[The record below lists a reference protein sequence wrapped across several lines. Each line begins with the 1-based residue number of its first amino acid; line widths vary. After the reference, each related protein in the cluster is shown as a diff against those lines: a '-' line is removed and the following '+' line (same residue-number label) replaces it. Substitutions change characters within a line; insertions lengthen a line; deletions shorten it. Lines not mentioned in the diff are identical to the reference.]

1 MNIEIYSKPDCP
13 YCDRA
18 VFIAQ
23 QIIQETT
30 HIKYEKKMLDE
41 DFTFEELLEK
51 SPNAKT
57 FPQIFVDGELV
68 GGLMNLKRWS
78 GGQTDNESRIYLWCI

>member
-30 HIKYEKKMLDE
+30 HIKYEKKMLD
-41 DFTFEELLEK
+41 
-51 SPNAKT
+51 
-57 FPQIFVDGELV
+57 
-68 GGLMNLKRWS
+68 
-78 GGQTDNESRIYLWCI
+78 

>member
-41 DFTFEELLEK
+41 DFTFEEYTKMTEEPITKK
-51 SPNAKT
+51 SNPEIYNKKIDRDFSQT
-57 FPQIFVDGELV
+57 TYYFLPS
-68 GGLMNLKRWS
+68 LM
-78 GGQTDNESRIYLWCI
+78 

>member
-18 VFIAQ
+18 VHIAQ

-51 SPNAKT
+51 SPNART

-68 GGLMNLKRWS
+68 GGYTEFEKVEWWADR
-78 GGQTDNESRIYLWCI
+78 Q

>member
-13 YCDRA
+13 FCDRA
-18 VFIAQ
+18 VINAQ

-41 DFTFEELLEK
+41 DFTFEELHEK

-57 FPQIFVDGELV
+57 FPQIFVDGELI
-68 GGLMNLKRWS
+68 GGF
-78 GGQTDNESRIYLWCI
+78 NEFEKMEWWADRQ

>member
-18 VFIAQ
+18 VHIAQ

-51 SPNAKT
+51 SPNART
-57 FPQIFVDGELV
+57 FPQIFVDGELI
-68 GGLMNLKRWS
+68 GGYNEFEKMEILYFENLELIK
-78 GGQTDNESRIYLWCI
+78 Q